1 MYKIFPLPMGN
12 LSINDL
18 RIALINY
25 LCATQASEQLIVRTQ
40 GEEQDILEMLALFG
54 ISYSQ
59 LYYQNNN
66 FKIPSPICLH
76 TFGHEE
82 KAFICFCPHEA
93 SSCDSTCEHLSPEEV
108 INNF

>member
-1 MYKIFPLPMGN
+1 MYRFSPSPMGN

-25 LCATQASEQLIVRTQ
+25 LRATQAGEQLIVRIE
-40 GEEQDILEMLALFG
+40 GKDQDILDMLALFG

-66 FKIPSPICLH
+66 FKY
-76 TFGHEE
+76 
-82 KAFICFCPHEA
+82 
-93 SSCDSTCEHLSPEEV
+93 HLQFALISG
-108 INNF
+108 FRHFL